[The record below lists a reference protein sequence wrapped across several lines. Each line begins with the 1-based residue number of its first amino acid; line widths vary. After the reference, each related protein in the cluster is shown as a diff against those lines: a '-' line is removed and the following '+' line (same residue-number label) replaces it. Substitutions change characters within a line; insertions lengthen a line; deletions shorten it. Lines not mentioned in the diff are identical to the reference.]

1 MRGLIL
7 IAGLLTTAVSAA
19 GALDVDLKA
28 YDQARRSGE
37 MGKRRRPGL

>member
-19 GALDVDLKA
+19 GALDVDLRPTIKPA
-28 YDQARRSGE
+28 GAARW
-37 MGKRRRPGL
+37 